1 MDATIIVA
9 IITALGPIVAIAV
22 SGTINWKMGKSIHT
36 LVNGQRSEMVDQIDS
51 MRSEIMLLKKVV
63 AGIHN
68 DSTTPIDGLKK

>member
-9 IITALGPIVAIAV
+9 IITALGPIVAIGV

-51 MRSEIMLLKKVV
+51 MKAEIVALKSVV
-63 AGIHN
+63 ANIHG
-68 DSTTPIDGLKK
+68 SSEPPHL